1 MKKAL
6 IFGSVL
12 CLTALSMT
20 SCKKEYTCN
29 CKIVQTLDGVEMGS
43 SETTATFKAKK
54 KDAEKECG
62 NGNVT
67 QTINMGGIEMQQT
80 GTCTLK

>member
-29 CKIVQTLDGVEMGS
+29 CQIVQSLDGEVIS
-43 SETTATFKAKK
+43 TSEATATFKAKK

-62 NGNVT
+62 NGTVT
-67 QTINMGGIEMQQT
+67 QTIDMGGVQMQQVS
-80 GTCTLK
+80 TCKLQ